1 MELLSQRE
9 CGRECC
15 VDCTLR
21 LTMRTFDKG
30 GQPRVGDL
38 RVIPVDAYLSS
49 LKPGR
54 GARRCPEVTLDQSR
68 HRSGAAGRVTG

>member
-15 VDCTLR
+15 VDRKLR
-21 LTMRTFDKG
+21 LTMRTFDTG
-30 GQPRVGDL
+30 VRPRVGAL
-38 RVIPVDAYLSS
+38 PGIAVDADLSS
-49 LKPGR
+49 LEPGH

-68 HRSGAAGRVTG
+68 HRPGMTG